1 MDAMPISQGCCYRQ
15 HTTKAASPH
24 AFPLLG
30 AVLWVTLSLSLHRS
44 CCFVSLTIFFKDLC
58 FYLSTMD
65 KDLHSR
71 KTDYFNLNHIFLYSY
86 CFNKSK
92 SYFCTINHFR
102 EIRES
107 GTKGHV
113 SSARSQYRPETSCDP
128 KSTENH
134 FKIDTTVFSTCL
146 RNVTRSPVV

>member
-1 MDAMPISQGCCYRQ
+1 MLRPYLR
-15 HTTKAASPH
+15 
-24 AFPLLG
+24 
-30 AVLWVTLSLSLHRS
+30 AVVTDNAQQKQLHPMLFCSWVLFSELPSVWVFTEAVVLSLWL
-44 CCFVSLTIFFKDLC
+44 FFKDLC
-58 FYLSTMD
+58 FYLSTTD

-107 GTKGHV
+107 GTKGHI
-113 SSARSQYRPETSCDP
+113 SSARSQYRAETSYDP

-134 FKIDTTVFSTCL
+134 FKIDTTQFFQL
-146 RNVTRSPVV
+146 AYVTSLEVL